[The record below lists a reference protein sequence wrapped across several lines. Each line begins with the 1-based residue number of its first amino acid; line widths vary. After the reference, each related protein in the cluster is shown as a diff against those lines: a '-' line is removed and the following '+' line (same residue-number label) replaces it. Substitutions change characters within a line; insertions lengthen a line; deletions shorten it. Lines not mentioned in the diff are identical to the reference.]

1 VLVMVMVM
9 VMMMMIMMMLMIMMM
24 TMTIIILIM
33 MMFTTIIAW
42 RNGLV
47 NCYDLLRLLI
57 LSLSLKN
64 IYIIYYYEGYYCH

>member
-1 VLVMVMVM
+1 MIYDIYIC
-9 VMMMMIMMMLMIMMM
+9 MMMMMM

-64 IYIIYYYEGYYCH
+64 IYIDIFIYNILL